1 MASGEREAAE
11 APSPSKPPAAV
22 ATDEELLLR
31 CRDATDPEVV
41 RRAIG
46 TIAERHH
53 PALIRYLH
61 GYVGSRE
68 TAEDLAQEAFV
79 RLYRHAREYREV
91 AKATTWLYKIATNL
105 ALNEIRDRRHR
116 PRLSLDAP
124 VSFRSTGRELGDG
137 LADRRAPDPAAAA
150 ESRDLRDRV
159 KAAVD
164 GIPEPYRAAILLCDL
179 EGMSYQEAAAVLE
192 VPVGTIRSR
201 LFRARERFQERMGAS
216 FGRGD
221 L

>member
-1 MASGEREAAE
+1 MA
-11 APSPSKPPAAV
+11 PDPVAV
-22 ATDEELLLR
+22 TTDEELLLR
-31 CRDATDPEVV
+31 CRDSTDPEVV

-46 TIAERHH
+46 TIAERHQA
-53 PALIRYLH
+53 ALIRYLH

-105 ALNEIRDRRHR
+105 ALNEIRDRKHR

-124 VSFRSTGRELGDG
+124 VSFSSTGRELGEG
-137 LADRRAPDPAAAA
+137 LADRRSPDPGATA
-150 ESRDLRDRV
+150 EARDLGARV
-159 KAAVD
+159 KEAVD
-164 GIPEPYRAAILLCDL
+164 AIAEPYRAVILLCDL
-179 EGMSYQEAAAVLE
+179 EGLSYQEAAAVLD

-201 LFRARERFQERMGAS
+201 LFRARERFQERMGPS
-216 FGRGD
+216 FARGD
-221 L
+221 V